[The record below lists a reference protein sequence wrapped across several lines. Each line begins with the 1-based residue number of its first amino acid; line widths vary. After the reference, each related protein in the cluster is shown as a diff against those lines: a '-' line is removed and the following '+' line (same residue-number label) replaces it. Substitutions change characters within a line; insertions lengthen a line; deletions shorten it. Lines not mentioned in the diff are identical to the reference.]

1 MNAVTARSDHT
12 NGVALVILAGTCW
25 SIGGILVRL
34 IADASPWH
42 IVFYRSLTLA
52 ITLAIVLLIRHGR
65 AWMQAVHAAGVMAAV
80 AGMCMAIAFASWI
93 FALMHTTVANAL
105 FLLTTQPF
113 LTAILA
119 RVILGERVH
128 RTTWL
133 TMSLALVGVGVM
145 VRESLTLG
153 TLFGNLIA
161 LGAALGLSGFTIALR
176 KGKDLDM
183 FPATWW
189 AGSFA
194 SLLAAGMLLTHGHA
208 LTVGLWDFGMCT
220 ILGVVQIGCGLMA
233 YTVGSRYLP
242 AAELA
247 MLSLTE
253 VILGPIWVWLGVGEV
268 PSRWT
273 LLGGMIMLVAVAWQA
288 RDRQSAKG

>member
-1 MNAVTARSDHT
+1 MNAVTGRSDHT
-12 NGVALVILAGTCW
+12 NGVVLVLLAGTCW
-25 SIGGILVRL
+25 SIGGLVVRL
-34 IADASPWH
+34 IGDATPWH

-52 ITLAIVLLIRHGR
+52 LTLAVVLLLRHGS
-65 AWMQAVHAAGVMAAV
+65 ALLQAVQAAGVMAVV
-80 AGMCMAIAFASWI
+80 AGLCLAVAFASWI

-113 LTAILA
+113 LTALLA
-119 RVILGERVH
+119 RVLLGERVH

-153 TLFGNLIA
+153 TFFGNLIA
-161 LGAALGLSGFTIALR
+161 LGAALGISGFTIALR
-176 KGKDLDM
+176 KGKELDM

-194 SLLAAGMLLTHGHA
+194 SLLAAGMLLTHGQP
-208 LTVGLWDFGMCT
+208 LTVGLWDLGLCS

-247 MLSLTE
+247 LLSLTE

-268 PSRWT
+268 PSQWT
-273 LLGGMIMLVAVAWQA
+273 LVGGMIMLLAVVWQV
-288 RDRQSAKG
+288 RFQPS

>member
-1 MNAVTARSDHT
+1 
-12 NGVALVILAGTCW
+12 
-25 SIGGILVRL
+25 
-34 IADASPWH
+34 
-42 IVFYRSLTLA
+42 
-52 ITLAIVLLIRHGR
+52 
-65 AWMQAVHAAGVMAAV
+65 
-80 AGMCMAIAFASWI
+80 
-93 FALMHTTVANAL
+93 
-105 FLLTTQPF
+105 
-113 LTAILA
+113 
-119 RVILGERVH
+119 
-128 RTTWL
+128 
-133 TMSLALVGVGVM
+133 
-145 VRESLTLG
+145 
-153 TLFGNLIA
+153 LFGNLIA

-288 RDRQSAKG
+288 RDRQSVKG

>member
-1 MNAVTARSDHT
+1 MPVDRVPSRRSFSRRWPRL
-12 NGVALVILAGTCW
+12 GPVLAAAALAASGPAAAQDPLLTTLGSRQEMGAW
-25 SIGGILVRL
+25 SMVKLPPE
-34 IADASPWH
+34 AD
-42 IVFYRSLTLA
+42 R
-52 ITLAIVLLIRHGR
+52 
-65 AWMQAVHAAGVMAAV
+65 MQAVHAAGVMAAV

-194 SLLAAGMLLTHGHA
+194 SLLAAG
-208 LTVGLWDFGMCT
+208 
-220 ILGVVQIGCGLMA
+220 
-233 YTVGSRYLP
+233 
-242 AAELA
+242 
-247 MLSLTE
+247 SLRPT
-253 VILGPIWVWLGVGEV
+253 
-268 PSRWT
+268 SFR
-273 LLGGMIMLVAVAWQA
+273 
-288 RDRQSAKG
+288 